1 MVDHDSRHVFSKLFD
16 SPVGL
21 EPKMEPTNPNATT
34 YSKTSV
40 QTIFATLV
48 GDTFVGHSCRTHSF
62 RKPLWDTLA
71 HSCGK
76 PCRTLLWDTLV
87 GHSCQTLWSDI
98 VVGRS
103 CKTLLCDTHSCGHS
117 LVLLSPLVCFGAVCV
132 CFGSFWFVLTFHGRR
147 LTYKTA
153 QADLCIS
160 CTYGGST
167 RAKNRGFCGDRRG
180 ETLIS
185 GPAM

>member
-1 MVDHDSRHVFSKLFD
+1 
-16 SPVGL
+16 
-21 EPKMEPTNPNATT
+21 MEPTNPNANT
-34 YSKTSV
+34 YSKTNT
-40 QTIFATLV
+40 QTILDTLV

-132 CFGSFWFVLTFHGRR
+132 CFWFRFVLCCPFLAGDSLTKQRKLSPTERCRRTFFSKRTR
-147 LTYKTA
+147 V
-153 QADLCIS
+153 
-160 CTYGGST
+160 GS
-167 RAKNRGFCGDRRG
+167 
-180 ETLIS
+180 
-185 GPAM
+185 